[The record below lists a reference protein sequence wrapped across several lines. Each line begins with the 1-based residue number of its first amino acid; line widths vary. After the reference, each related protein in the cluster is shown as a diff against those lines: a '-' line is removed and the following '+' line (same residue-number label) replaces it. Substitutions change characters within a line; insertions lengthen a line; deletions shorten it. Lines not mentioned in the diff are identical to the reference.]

1 MHRTIRLATYDD
13 IPAIMPVI
21 DAARELMH
29 SSGNVNQWINGYPSE
44 EVIHADIARD
54 GGFVVTDDE
63 RIVAY
68 FAFLPAPEPTY
79 EKIYDGAWLNDE
91 PYYVIHRLASWPDVH
106 GIWDCVLEWAFER
119 TRTLRVDTHRDN
131 HIMQHNILKHGFTYC
146 GIIYLLSGDERLAYQ
161 KTISLQDQ
169 LFALQDKAYADFQS
183 KLLPTVSRETVIG
196 VRTPELRKMAKQ
208 VCKTP
213 AAQEFMQ
220 ALPHRYF
227 DENQLHAFILS
238 EDKDFNTCI
247 ANLEQFLPYVDNWA
261 TCDQLSP
268 RCFKKHTTELLPLIR
283 RWMKSTH
290 TYTKRFGMGMLMR
303 YYLDEEFKPE
313 FLEWVASIKS
323 NEYYI
328 RMMQAWFFA
337 TALAKQWDATLPYI
351 EQHRLHP
358 WMHNKTIQKAIES
371 YRITDEQK
379 ALLRTF
385 RVTGKK
391 KETPSEED
399 VSECAG

>member
-1 MHRTIRLATYDD
+1 
-13 IPAIMPVI
+13 
-21 DAARELMH
+21 
-29 SSGNVNQWINGYPSE
+29 
-44 EVIHADIARD
+44 
-54 GGFVVTDDE
+54 
-63 RIVAY
+63 
-68 FAFLPAPEPTY
+68 
-79 EKIYDGAWLNDE
+79 
-91 PYYVIHRLASWPDVH
+91 
-106 GIWDCVLEWAFER
+106 
-119 TRTLRVDTHRDN
+119 
-131 HIMQHNILKHGFTYC
+131 MQHNILKHGFTYC

-183 KLLPTVSRETVIG
+183 KLLPIVSRETVIG
-196 VRTPELRKMAKQ
+196 VRTPDLRKMAKQ
-208 VCKTP
+208 ICKTP
-213 AAQEFMQ
+213 AAQKFLQ
-220 ALPHRYF
+220 SLPHRYF

-238 EDKDFNTCI
+238 EEKDFDTCI
-247 ANLEQFLPYVDNWA
+247 AELEQFLPYVDNWA

-268 RCFKKHTTELLPLIR
+268 KCFKKHTTELLPYIR
-283 RWMKSTH
+283 KWMKSTH
-290 TYTKRFGMGMLMR
+290 TYTIRFGMGMLMR
-303 YYLDEEFKPE
+303 YYLDGEFKPE

-323 NEYYI
+323 YEYYI

-358 WMHNKTIQKAIES
+358 WTHNKAIQKAIES

-385 RVTGKK
+385 RVTDKK

>member
-1 MHRTIRLATYDD
+1 M
-13 IPAIMPVI
+13 
-21 DAARELMH
+21 
-29 SSGNVNQWINGYPSE
+29 
-44 EVIHADIARD
+44 
-54 GGFVVTDDE
+54 
-63 RIVAY
+63 
-68 FAFLPAPEPTY
+68 
-79 EKIYDGAWLNDE
+79 
-91 PYYVIHRLASWPDVH
+91 H
-106 GIWDCVLEWAFER
+106 GIWDCVLTWAFER
-119 TRTLRVDTHRDN
+119 THTLRIDTHRDN

-183 KLLPTVSRETVIG
+183 KLLPIVSRETVIG
-196 VRTPELRKMAKQ
+196 VRTPDLRKMAKQ
-208 VCKTP
+208 ICKTP
-213 AAQEFMQ
+213 AAQKFLQ
-220 ALPHRYF
+220 SLPHRYF

-238 EDKDFNTCI
+238 EEKDFDTCI
-247 ANLEQFLPYVDNWA
+247 AELEQFLPYVDNWA

-268 RCFKKHTTELLPLIR
+268 KCFKKHTTELLPYIR
-283 RWMKSTH
+283 KWMKSTH
-290 TYTKRFGMGMLMR
+290 TYTIRFGMGMLMR
-303 YYLDEEFKPE
+303 YYLDGEFKPE

-323 NEYYI
+323 YEYYI

-358 WMHNKTIQKAIES
+358 WTHNKAIQKAIES

-385 RVTGKK
+385 RVTDKK

>member
-1 MHRTIRLATYDD
+1 MHRTIRRSTCDD
-13 IPAIMPVI
+13 IPAIMLVI

-54 GGFVVTDDE
+54 GGFMVTDDE

-79 EKIYDGAWLNDE
+79 EKIYDGAWLNAE

-106 GIWDCVLEWAFER
+106 GIWDCVLTWAFER

-183 KLLPTVSRETVIG
+183 KLLPTIPREMVIG
-196 VRTPELRKMAKQ
+196 VRTPDLRKMAKQ

-213 AAQEFMQ
+213 AAQEFIQ

-238 EDKDFNTCI
+238 EKKDFDTCI
-247 ANLEQFLPYVDNWA
+247 AELEQFLPYVDNWA

-283 RWMKSTH
+283 RWMKSKH
-290 TYTKRFGMGMLMR
+290 TYTIRFGMGMLMR
-303 YYLDEEFKPE
+303 Y
-313 FLEWVASIKS
+313 
-323 NEYYI
+323 
-328 RMMQAWFFA
+328 
-337 TALAKQWDATLPYI
+337 
-351 EQHRLHP
+351 
-358 WMHNKTIQKAIES
+358 
-371 YRITDEQK
+371 
-379 ALLRTF
+379 
-385 RVTGKK
+385 
-391 KETPSEED
+391 
-399 VSECAG
+399 

>member
-1 MHRTIRLATYDD
+1 M
-13 IPAIMPVI
+13 
-21 DAARELMH
+21 
-29 SSGNVNQWINGYPSE
+29 
-44 EVIHADIARD
+44 
-54 GGFVVTDDE
+54 
-63 RIVAY
+63 AY

-183 KLLPTVSRETVIG
+183 KLLPTVPQETVIG
-196 VRTPELRKMAKQ
+196 VRTPDLRKMAKQ

-238 EDKDFNTCI
+238 EEKDFGRCI
-247 ANLEQFLPYVDNWA
+247 KGLEQFLPYVDNWA

-268 RCFKKHTTELLPLIR
+268 RCFKKHITELLPLIR
-283 RWMKSTH
+283 RWMKSKH
-290 TYTKRFGMGMLMR
+290 TYTIRFGIGMLMR
-303 YYLDEEFKPE
+303 YYLDGEFKPE
-313 FLEWVASIKS
+313 FLEWVASIKRD
-323 NEYYI
+323 EYYI

-358 WMHNKTIQKAIES
+358 CTHNKAIQKAIES

-385 RVTGKK
+385 RVTGNK